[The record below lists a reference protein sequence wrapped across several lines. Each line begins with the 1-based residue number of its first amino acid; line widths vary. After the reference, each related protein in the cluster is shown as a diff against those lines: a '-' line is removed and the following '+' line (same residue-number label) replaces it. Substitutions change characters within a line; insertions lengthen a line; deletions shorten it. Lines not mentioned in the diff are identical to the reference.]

1 MAAYYLAVD
10 IGASSGRHILG
21 HMENGKMVLEEIY
34 RFENGMVKKDGELC
48 WEFDRLFQEIKNG
61 LKKCKEIGKIPV
73 SMGVDTWGVDFVLL
87 DKNDNVLGNTVG
99 YRDHRTEGMDKE
111 VYKAIS
117 LKDLYARTG
126 IQKADYNTI
135 YQLMAV
141 KKKHPEYLEQAETLL
156 HVPDYFHFLLT
167 GQKTCEY
174 TEATTGQLVSPITK
188 DWDYELIDMLGYP
201 RKMFQKLIMPGTGI
215 GHLSD
220 KIREEVG
227 FDLEVV
233 APATHD
239 TGSAVLAVPANDDD
253 FIYISS
259 GTWSLMGIER
269 KEADCSEKSC
279 EMNFTNEGGYAGRF
293 RYLKN
298 IMGLWMIQS
307 VRHEVNDA
315 YSFAEICAMAEEAK
329 DFPSRVDA
337 NDECFLSPD
346 NMTEEVKD
354 YCRRTGQK
362 VPETLGEIATVIYT
376 SLAECYAKTAKELE
390 EMTGRT
396 YSRIHIVGGGSN
408 AIGIFR
414 GFLGDESVRL
424 IGAEAAGS
432 GESGCFNSASLNLGS
447 PGVLHGN
454 RTLLLQT
461 PEGQIEPSHSVAAGL
476 DYPGVG
482 PEHAYLK
489 KTGRAKY
496 GMVRDGRALAA
507 FERLSQTEGILPALE
522 SSHALA
528 WVFDHPQE
536 LPAGG
541 NVIVNLSGRGDK
553 DMDIIKQYLGNKYH
567 MPEESED

>member
-1 MAAYYLAVD
+1 MQTCYLAVD
-10 IGASSGRHILG
+10 IGASSGRHIIG

-48 WEFDRLFQEIKNG
+48 WEFDRLFKEVVNG

-269 KEADCSEKSC
+269 KEADCSLRS
-279 EMNFTNEGGYAGRF
+279 MQANFTNEGGYDHRF

-307 VRHEVNDA
+307 VKKEFTEDL
-315 YSFAEICAMAEEAK
+315 SFAEICERASKETIT
-329 DFPSRVDA
+329 SLVDC
-337 NDECFLSPD
+337 NDDCFLAPKS
-346 NMTEEVKD
+346 MIEAVKKF
-354 YCRRTGQK
+354 CRDSKQQ
-362 VPETLGEIATVIYT
+362 VPETVGEIAAVIYN
-376 SLAECYAKTAKELE
+376 SLAKCYGDTIE
-390 EMTGRT
+390 EIEALTGKKYT
-396 YSRIHIVGGGSN
+396 TIYVVGGGANAGYLNELTAKYTGKKVSAGPSEAT
-408 AIGIFR
+408 AIGNIVVQMLHDGVFKD
-414 GFLGDESVRL
+414 LP
-424 IGAEAAGS
+424 EA
-432 GESGCFNSASLNLGS
+432 
-447 PGVLHGN
+447 
-454 RTLLLQT
+454 RTC
-461 PEGQIEPSHSVAAGL
+461 
-476 DYPGVG
+476 VG
-482 PEHAYLK
+482 K
-489 KTGRAKY
+489 
-496 GMVRDGRALAA
+496 
-507 FERLSQTEGILPALE
+507 S
-522 SSHALA
+522 
-528 WVFDHPQE
+528 FDVKIYE
-536 LPAGG
+536 
-541 NVIVNLSGRGDK
+541 K
-553 DMDIIKQYLGNKYH
+553 M
-567 MPEESED
+567 